1 MEAVTRSQ
9 QSQRKPK
16 GQSLSSR
23 AVTDGCVRVRTTQTP
38 VCLNFPRS
46 NDPTNNDNNNKKK
59 TTKKNWYKHSM
70 QRDAQ
75 QGRKS
80 NKIFPI
86 LQNLLFNF
94 KQKVRRSVTIK

>member
-46 NDPTNNDNNNKKK
+46 NDPTNNDNNN
-59 TTKKNWYKHSM
+59 
-70 QRDAQ
+70 
-75 QGRKS
+75 
-80 NKIFPI
+80 
-86 LQNLLFNF
+86 
-94 KQKVRRSVTIK
+94 